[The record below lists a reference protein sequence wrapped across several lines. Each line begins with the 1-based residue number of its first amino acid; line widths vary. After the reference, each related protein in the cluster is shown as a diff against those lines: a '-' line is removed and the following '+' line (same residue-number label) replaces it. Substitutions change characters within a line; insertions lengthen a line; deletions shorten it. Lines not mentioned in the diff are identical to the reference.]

1 MTVSIHGIG
10 VSRGIAIGQAYIR
23 GRNQFDIVK
32 KSLAEDQIEQEI
44 DRYRRAIAMA
54 VAQLEQLRD
63 RTDHSL
69 ESNVRSIINT
79 HVLMLNDTAFVQ
91 DVLALIQAQQ
101 CNAEWALL
109 QQRDALVKIFEHM
122 EDDYLRSRKD
132 DIYHISSQVLRNLV
146 FAAGDDTPLQNSLA
160 NTIVIAH
167 ELSPAEIVVL
177 HDQHAA
183 GIISTSG
190 GPLSHTSIMARSL
203 GIPAVVGG
211 RQCFELIRQGETTI
225 LDGESGCILFD
236 ADKTTIEHYD
246 TLGRRHKERLAG
258 LQKLKGRPAV
268 TRDQHRITLQA
279 NIEQLED
286 IEAALELGIDG
297 VGLYRTELLYLQS
310 DELPSEELQLD
321 NYTTALRLLKG
332 KPLTIRTLDLGMDK
346 QHATSL
352 GQEAPANPALSLR
365 GIRLC
370 LQDLEL
376 FTPHLRAILRASHY
390 GPVKIMLPMISTLHE
405 ILQFKN
411 FLATLK
417 SELDA
422 QQIRF
427 DQNIEI
433 GGMIEVPAAALCAR
447 QYITH
452 LDFLSVGTN
461 DLIQY
466 TLAIDRT
473 DDTINYLYDPLHPA
487 ILRLVH
493 EVIQAGRKHRKPVTM
508 CGEMAG
514 DPRLTRLLLS
524 MGLRNFSMQAH
535 SILEVKDVIAN
546 SDFDALQAK
555 SEALTSLDTTAR
567 IVDHVE
573 MLNRQSN

>member
-10 VSRGIAIGQAYIR
+10 VSRGIAIGRAYIR
-23 GRNQFDIVK
+23 GRNRFDIVK
-32 KSLAEDQIEQEI
+32 KALARDQVDKEI
-44 DRYRRAIAMA
+44 ARYRRAVARA

-63 RTDHSL
+63 RADHSL
-69 ESNVRSIINT
+69 ESNLRSIINT
-79 HVLMLNDTAFVQ
+79 HVLMLNDAAFVQ
-91 DVLALIQAQQ
+91 DVLALIEAQQ
-101 CNAEWALL
+101 CNAEWALV
-109 QQRDALVKIFEHM
+109 QQRDTLVSIFERM

-146 FAAGDDTPLQNSLA
+146 FADDRPRPRTDLA

-167 ELSPAEIVVL
+167 ELSPAEIVML
-177 HDQHAA
+177 HDQQVA

-236 ADKTTIEHYD
+236 ADETTVDYYNRLSHQY
-246 TLGRRHKERLAG
+246 RERLSG
-258 LQKLKGRPAV
+258 LHRLKGRPAM
-268 TRDQHRITLQA
+268 TRDRRRITLQA

-286 IEAALELGIDG
+286 IDEALEAGIDG
-297 VGLYRTELLYLQS
+297 IGLYRTELLYLQT
-310 DELPSEELQLD
+310 DELPSEELQLE
-321 NYTTALRLLKG
+321 NYVAALRMLDG

-346 QHATSL
+346 QHAARL
-352 GQEAPANPALSLR
+352 GHDTAANPALSLR

-411 FLATLK
+411 FLGTVK
-417 SELDA
+417 SELRA
-422 QQIRF
+422 QALPFDEQI
-427 DQNIEI
+427 EV

-447 QYITH
+447 HYITH

-473 DDTINYLYDPLHPA
+473 DDSINYLYDPLHPA
-487 ILRLVH
+487 ILQLIREIIKVGC
-493 EVIQAGRKHRKPVTM
+493 EQQKPVTM

-524 MGLRNFSMQAH
+524 MGLRNFSMQIP
-535 SILEVKDVIAN
+535 SILEVKDIIAD
-546 SDFDALQAK
+546 SDFDELQTRSRLLAG
-555 SEALTSLDTTAR
+555 LYTTAQ
-567 IVDHVE
+567 IVDYVE
-573 MLNRQSN
+573 MLNRRPD